1 MNVQIFAEP
10 SGYLDFARL
19 GPLSRAVAGVL
30 AESAHRRVGDMPL
43 AWFEEQ
49 AARTRS
55 AAARLLRAAEHEVA
69 FVSSTSHGLFAAAAA
84 LPGEGVV
91 LLPRGEF
98 PANVYPWL
106 RFEGRGGLRVRWID
120 EVRLTPQVL
129 AEHLDASVRAL
140 AVSAVDALTGYPAP
154 LGALKEVLGPG
165 RVLVVDAIQGLGAV
179 PLEVEAADVLVC
191 GGQKWL
197 RAGWGAALFL
207 ARDRVAG
214 LMAPGLGGWSGVE
227 GPLAG
232 PAPRPPLAGAAAH
245 TMTNPDYSG
254 VAALGVAI
262 ELVLEAGVAEIGRR
276 TADRLGE
283 LLDTARAAGA
293 RVLLDAPAGAGGP
306 APPGAG
312 RGPGRGAAEWSGI
325 GSFTM
330 PGRDPAAVHAALAAA
345 GLTTTLRGEWIRLS
359 PHATTSGKAVQRLAA
374 ALHPPRKESS

>member
-1 MNVQIFAEP
+1 MNVQILAEP

-19 GPLSRAVAGVL
+19 GPLSRAVAAVL

-120 EVRLTPQVL
+120 DMRLTPQGL
-129 AEHLDASVRAL
+129 AEHLDGSVRAL

-197 RAGWGAALFL
+197 RAGWGAALLL

-293 RVLLDAPAGAGGP
+293 RVLLDAPPGGP

-312 RGPGRGAAEWSGI
+312 RGGGRGGAEWSGI

-359 PHATTSGKAVQRLAA
+359 PHATTSGEAVQRLAA

>member
-19 GPLSRAVAGVL
+19 GPLSRAVAVVL
-30 AESAHRRVGDMPL
+30 AESARRRVGDMPL

-91 LLPRGEF
+91 LVPRGEF

-120 EVRLTPQVL
+120 DMRLTPQVL
-129 AEHLDASVRAL
+129 AEHLDGSVRAL

-197 RAGWGAALFL
+197 RAGWGAALL
-207 ARDRVAG
+207 LVRDRVAG

-293 RVLLDAPAGAGGP
+293 RVLLDAPPGGP
-306 APPGAG
+306 APPGVG
-312 RGPGRGAAEWSGI
+312 RGGGRGGAEWSGI

-359 PHATTSGKAVQRLAA
+359 PHATTSGEAVQRLAA